1 MTRKVGLYSFYVWM
15 INLFN
20 VRKVLLSTP
29 DVQSASEAL
38 RRMEEPQ
45 LQDAKNL
52 VKEAETLGKE
62 L

>member
-1 MTRKVGLYSFYVWM
+1 M